1 MEQTTRKILA
11 VSVSVLVAAV
21 AVYGNYLP
29 LQKSKLFLRA
39 ISILPANATQDNF
52 REIQMILD
60 EPLRAPSPIGQEEIV
75 REAAKRALGYVTSDG
90 AIPLVDYIEKYY
102 APIAKSGRG
111 MSFSQNL
118 LMLGLL
124 HRQAFIATG
133 DPSHFQAAKAYFE
146 EGYERGPR
154 RPQFLYALLQMYQAE
169 KNVAGAKKVG
179 EEILSLWPE
188 DRTARESLMKF
199 LKENTD
205 GGN

>member
-1 MEQTTRKILA
+1 
-11 VSVSVLVAAV
+11 
-21 AVYGNYLP
+21 
-29 LQKSKLFLRA
+29 
-39 ISILPANATQDNF
+39 
-52 REIQMILD
+52 
-60 EPLRAPSPIGQEEIV
+60 
-75 REAAKRALGYVTSDG
+75 
-90 AIPLVDYIEKYY
+90 
-102 APIAKSGRG
+102 

-124 HRQAFIATG
+124 HRQAFIGSG
-133 DPSHFQAAKAYFE
+133 DPSHFQAATGYFE

-179 EEILSLWPE
+179 GDILSLWPE

-199 LKENTD
+199 LEENAD